1 VSKNPITLLGL
12 PKRLNQSVEQDPI
25 KAAIVEANAVLMVLI
40 EGIHGGPCRC
50 EFGRITDH
58 VRFSFPSWRDRDI
71 KGKALG

>member
-40 EGIHGGPCRC
+40 EGIHGSLPM
-50 EFGRITDH
+50 
-58 VRFSFPSWRDRDI
+58 
-71 KGKALG
+71 